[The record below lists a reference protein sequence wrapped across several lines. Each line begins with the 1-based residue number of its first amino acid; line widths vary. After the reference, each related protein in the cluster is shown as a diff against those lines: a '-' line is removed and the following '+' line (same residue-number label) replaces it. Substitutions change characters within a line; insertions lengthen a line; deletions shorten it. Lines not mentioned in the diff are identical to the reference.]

1 MSAAIACLMRPGLP
15 IGPGARYHGFV
26 HIEPGAATMPFITSA
41 DDARAARKPV
51 EVQGRTYYLSP
62 YMGSAPT
69 RGRYEPGNE
78 INDDGMPQ
86 GFLVE
91 QPSGAVTPPH
101 FHDHEQF
108 QVVVDGGGFVGKK
121 TAMPLSVHYA
131 GGHTPYG
138 PIVAGEEGI
147 FYFTLRSRWDAGAKY
162 MPASRDKLKPV
173 KRKHRLAAA
182 VQVPSGDALKSL
194 GEGGCAEVMAPL
206 DDGTCAY
213 LFTVGAGK
221 SVAMETPVNAGGQYA
236 ILVGG
241 SAMDA
246 GRELPRLSGFY
257 RFRDEDPLTVT
268 AGGEGAAILL
278 MQFSKDD
285 PA

>member
-1 MSAAIACLMRPGLP
+1 
-15 IGPGARYHGFV
+15 
-26 HIEPGAATMPFITSA
+26 MPFITSA

-62 YMGSAPT
+62 YMGTAPT

-78 INDDGMPQ
+78 ANDDGMPQ

-121 TAMPLSVHYA
+121 AAMPLSVHYA

-138 PIVAGEEGI
+138 PIVAGAEGI

-162 MPASRDKLKPV
+162 MPASRDRLKPV
-173 KRKHRLAAA
+173 KRKHRLAAE
-182 VQVPSGDALKSL
+182 VPVPSGDALKSL

-213 LFTVGAGK
+213 LFTMGAGK
-221 SVAMETPVNAGGQYA
+221 SVSMETPVTAGGQYA

-241 SAMDA
+241 SAMDD
-246 GRELPRLSGFY
+246 GRALPRLSGFY
-257 RFRDEDPLTVT
+257 RFRDEAPITVT
-268 AGGEGAAILL
+268 AGEQGAAVLL

>member
-1 MSAAIACLMRPGLP
+1 
-15 IGPGARYHGFV
+15 
-26 HIEPGAATMPFITSA
+26 MPFITSA
-41 DDARAARKPV
+41 DDARAARKPI

-62 YMGSAPT
+62 YMGTVPT

-78 INDDGMPQ
+78 VNDDGLPQ

-91 QPSGAVTPPH
+91 QPAGAVTPPH

-121 TAMPLSVHYA
+121 AALPLSLHYA

-173 KRKHRLAAA
+173 KRKHRLAADIA
-182 VQVPSGDALKSL
+182 VPGAEELKTASGDD
-194 GEGGCAEVMAPL
+194 CREVMEPL
-206 DDGTCAY
+206 EDGTCAY
-213 LFTVGAGK
+213 LFSIGPGQSRSLET
-221 SVAMETPVNAGGQYA
+221 SVVAGGQYA
-236 ILVGG
+236 IVVSG
-241 SAMDA
+241 SAIEE
-246 GRELPRLSGFY
+246 GRILPRLSGLY
-257 RFRDEDPLTVT
+257 RFRKEPPLSVT
-268 AGGEGAAILL
+268 AGEQGAAVLL

>member
-1 MSAAIACLMRPGLP
+1 VIACLIMPVLSMARP
-15 IGPGARYHGFV
+15 ARYDGPVFFCD
-26 HIEPGAATMPFITSA
+26 GATSMPFITSA
-41 DDARAARKPV
+41 DDARAARKPI

-62 YMGSAPT
+62 YVGTAPT

-78 INDDGMPQ
+78 ANDDGMPQ

-91 QPSGAVTPPH
+91 QPSKAITPPH

-108 QVVVDGGGFVGKK
+108 QVIVDGGGHMGKK
-121 TAMPLSVHYA
+121 AATPLSVHYA

-138 PIVAGEEGI
+138 PITAGEEGI

-173 KRKHRLAAA
+173 KRKHRLAGDID
-182 VQVPSGDALKSL
+182 VPSGDCLRDLSDAACS
-194 GEGGCAEVMAPL
+194 EIMEPL
-206 DDGTCAY
+206 EDGTCAY
-213 LFTVGAGK
+213 LYTVGAGG
-221 SVAMETPVNAGGQYA
+221 SMEMETPVQAGGQYA
-236 ILVGG
+236 IVVAG
-241 SAMDA
+241 SIDQE
-246 GRELPRLSGFY
+246 GRALPRLSGLY
-257 RFRDEDPLTVT
+257 RFRDEAPLTVT
-268 AGGEGAAILL
+268 AGPEGAAVLL

>member
-1 MSAAIACLMRPGLP
+1 
-15 IGPGARYHGFV
+15 
-26 HIEPGAATMPFITSA
+26 MPFITSA

-62 YMGSAPT
+62 YVGTAPV

-78 INDDGMPQ
+78 VNDDGMPQ

-91 QPSGAVTPPH
+91 QPSGAITPPH

-173 KRKHRLAAA
+173 KRKHRLAAD
-182 VQVPSGDALKSL
+182 VQVPAGDSL
-194 GEGGCAEVMAPL
+194 RAAGEGECSEVMAPL
-206 DDGTCAY
+206 EDGTCAY
-213 LFTVGAGK
+213 LFTIGAGE
-221 SVAMETPVNAGGQYA
+221 AMSLETPVTAGGQYA
-236 ILVGG
+236 IVVSG
-241 SAMDA
+241 SAVDE

-257 RFRDEDPLTVT
+257 RFRDEEPLSVT
-268 AGGEGAAILL
+268 AGEQGAAVLL

>member
-1 MSAAIACLMRPGLP
+1 
-15 IGPGARYHGFV
+15 
-26 HIEPGAATMPFITSA
+26 MPFITSA
-41 DDARAARKPV
+41 DDARAARKPI

-62 YMGSAPT
+62 YVGTAPT

-78 INDDGMPQ
+78 ANDDGMPQ

-108 QVVVDGGGFVGKK
+108 QVIVDGGGFMGKK
-121 TAMPLSVHYA
+121 AATPLSVHYA

-138 PIVAGEEGI
+138 PITAGDDGI

-173 KRKHRLAAA
+173 KRKHRLAGDID
-182 VQVPSGDALKSL
+182 VPLGDDLRALRDVNR
-194 GEGGCAEVMAPL
+194 AEVMAPL
-206 DDGTCAY
+206 EDGTCAY
-213 LFTVGAGK
+213 VYSMGAGQ
-221 SVAMETPVNAGGQYA
+221 SAILETPVNAGGQYA
-236 ILVGG
+236 IVTAGTL
-241 SAMDA
+241 MEE
-246 GRELPRLSGFY
+246 GRELPRLSGLY
-257 RFRDEDPLTVT
+257 RFRDEAAMTVT
-268 AGGEGAAILL
+268 AGEAGAAVLL

>member
-1 MSAAIACLMRPGLP
+1 
-15 IGPGARYHGFV
+15 
-26 HIEPGAATMPFITSA
+26 MPFITSA

-78 INDDGMPQ
+78 VNDDGLPQ

-108 QVVVDGGGFVGKK
+108 QVIVDGGGFVGKK
-121 TAMPLSVHYA
+121 AAVPLSVHYA

-138 PIVAGEEGI
+138 PIIAGEDGI

-173 KRKHRLAAA
+173 KRKHRLAAD
-182 VQVPSGDALKSL
+182 VQVPLGDALKSSGA
-194 GEGGCAEVMAPL
+194 GERTEVMAPL
-206 DDGTCAY
+206 EDGTCAY
-213 LFTVGAGK
+213 LFAIGAGK
-221 SVAMETPVNAGGQYA
+221 TASMETPARAGGQYA

-241 SAMDA
+241 SALED
-246 GRELPRLSGFY
+246 GRALPRLSGFY
-257 RFRDEDPLTVT
+257 RFRDEEPLTVT
-268 AGGEGAAILL
+268 AGGEGAVVLL

>member
-1 MSAAIACLMRPGLP
+1 
-15 IGPGARYHGFV
+15 
-26 HIEPGAATMPFITSA
+26 MPFITSA

-62 YMGSAPT
+62 YMGTVPT

-78 INDDGMPQ
+78 VNDDGLPQ

-91 QPSGAVTPPH
+91 QPSGAITPPH

-108 QVVVDGGGFVGKK
+108 QVIVDGGGFVGKK
-121 TAMPLSVHYA
+121 AAVPLSVHYA

-138 PIVAGEEGI
+138 PIIAGEDGI

-162 MPASRDKLKPV
+162 MPASRGRLKPV
-173 KRKHRLAAA
+173 KRKHRLAAE
-182 VQVPSGDALKSL
+182 VQVPLGDSLKSL
-194 GEGGCAEVMAPL
+194 GEEECTEVMVPL
-206 DDGTCAY
+206 DDGTCSY
-213 LFTVGAGK
+213 LFAVGAGK
-221 SVAMETPVNAGGQYA
+221 AVTMEAPVRAGGQYA
-236 ILVGG
+236 IVVAG
-241 SAMDA
+241 SAIEE

-257 RFRDEDPLTVT
+257 RFRDEEPLTVT
-268 AGGEGAAILL
+268 AGNEGVAVLL